1 MRKNSLILS
10 RFILMGLLIGLFLL
24 PSCATGPAFKKIET
38 IPDNMGLVYIY
49 RPGKMMGA
57 AVSYKVR
64 ANGVVITTLTPGGYY
79 PYITKPGE
87 VEFSAKTEATSSVTI
102 DVKPGE
108 THYIKGTIGVGF
120 LVGRPHLVV
129 VPPEVGEKEVMN
141 CKLLQETKE
150 EGK

>member
-1 MRKNSLILS
+1 MKKHSLILS
-10 RFILMGLLIGLFLL
+10 RFILMALVIGLFLL
-24 PSCATGPAFKKIET
+24 TSCATGPAFKKIET
-38 IPDNMGLVYIY
+38 IPENMGLVYIY
-49 RPGKMMGA
+49 RSGKMMGA
-57 AVSYKVR
+57 AISYKLR
-64 ANGVVITTLTPGGYY
+64 ANGVVVTTLTPGGYY

-87 VEFSAKTEATSSVTI
+87 IEFSAKTEATSSVTI

-129 VPPEVGEKEVMN
+129 VPTDVGEKEIAK

-150 EGK
+150 ERK